1 MVYNHYT
8 KTAYEGMTVQRYVTV
23 VNNLTQC
30 DVLSMIKVENIARI
44 KATMTSPMR
53 DNLTN

>member
-1 MVYNHYT
+1 
-8 KTAYEGMTVQRYVTV
+8 MTVQRYVTV